1 MTQTLSQLEHS
12 EAFIERHI
20 GSSAEQRQEL
30 LAAVGARSLSALI
43 QQIVPADIQLPG
55 PPPVGDAATEHQALA
70 ELKAIA
76 SQNQRY
82 KSYIGMGYSAVL
94 TPPVILRNMLENP
107 GWYTAYTPYQPEV
120 SQGRLEALL
129 NFQTVTLDLTG
140 LDLAS
145 ASLLDEATAA
155 AEAMALAK
163 RASKL
168 KDANRFFVAD
178 DVHPQTLDVVRT
190 RAETFG
196 FDVIVDKAEKVLEL
210 DGVFGVLLQQVGT
223 TGELH
228 DYSALLAEL
237 KSRKIITSVAADI
250 MALVLLT
257 APGKQGADVVF
268 GSAQRFGVPMGYGG
282 PHAAFFACRDEFKRS
297 MPGRIIGVSRDAA
310 GNTALRMA
318 MQTIGMGYSAV
329 LTPPVILRNM
339 LENPGWY
346 TAYTP
351 YQPEVSQGR
360 LEALL
365 NFQTVTLDLTGLDL
379 ASASLLDE
387 ATAAA
392 EAMALAK
399 RASKL
404 KDANRFFVADDVHPQ
419 TLDVVRT
426 RAETFGFDV
435 IVDKAEKVLE
445 LDGVFGV
452 LLQQVGTTGEL
463 HDYSALLAELKSR
476 KIITSVAADI
486 MALVLLTAPGKQG
499 ADVVFG
505 SAQRFGVPMGYGG
518 PHAAFFACRDEFKRS
533 MPGRIIGVSRDAAG
547 NTALRMA
554 MQTREQ
560 HIRREKAN
568 SNICTSQVLL
578 ANIASLY
585 AVYHGPQG
593 LQRIAG
599 RIHRLTDILAA
610 GLQKAGLT
618 LRHHTWFDTL
628 TVEVK
633 DKAAVLE
640 RALSFG
646 INLRTDI
653 HGAVGITLDEATS
666 REDVQTLFALLAG
679 DNHGLDI
686 DALDAAVSK
695 NSQSIPAAMLR
706 QDPILTHP
714 VFNRYHSE
722 TEMMRYMH
730 RLERKD
736 LALNQAMIPL
746 GSCTMKLNAAA
757 EMIPITWPEFS
768 ELHPFCP
775 PEQAAGYQQMI
786 GQLSQWLVQLTGYD
800 AVCMQPNSG
809 AQGEYAGLLAIRRY
823 HESRNEAGRHVC
835 LIPSSAH
842 GTNPASA
849 QMAGMSVVV
858 VACDKNGN
866 IDLHDLRVKA
876 EQAGEELSCI
886 MVTYPSTHGVYEETI
901 REVCQIVHQF
911 GGQVYLD
918 GANMNAQV
926 GITTPGYIG
935 ADVSH
940 LNLHKTFCIPH
951 GGGGPGMG
959 PIGVKAH
966 LAPFVPGHSVVQIDG
981 VTTQQGAVSAAPFG
995 SASILP
1001 ISWMYIRMMG
1011 AEGLKQ
1017 ASQMAILNANYIAT
1031 RLKDAYPILYTGRD
1045 HRVAHECILDIRP
1058 LKEETGISEMDIA
1071 KRLID
1076 FGFHAPTMSFPVAC
1090 TLMVEPTESES
1101 KVELDRFIDA
1111 MLAIRS
1117 EIDRVAKGEWPLED
1131 NPLVNAPH
1139 VQAELV
1145 NDWQHPYSRELAVF
1159 PVAGVRENKYWP
1171 SVKRLDDVYGDR
1183 NLFCSCVPMS
1193 DYE

>member
-1 MTQTLSQLEHS
+1 MTQTLSQLENS
-12 EAFIERHI
+12 ESFIARHI
-20 GSSAEQRQEL
+20 GPSAQQQQEML
-30 LAAVGARSLSALI
+30 ETVGARSLRDLI
-43 QQIVPADIQLPG
+43 EQIVPSDIQLPT
-55 PPPVGDAATEHQALA
+55 PPAVGDAVTEHQALA

-76 SQNQRY
+76 GQNQRY
-82 KSYIGMGYSAVL
+82 KSFIGMGYHGVL
-94 TPPVILRNMLENP
+94 MPPVIQRNMLENP

-129 NFQTVTLDLTG
+129 NFQQLTQDLTG
-140 LDLAS
+140 LELAS

-168 KDANRFFVAD
+168 KNANRFFVAA

-196 FDVIVDKAEKVLEL
+196 FDVIVDDAEKVL
-210 DGVFGVLLQQVGT
+210 DHQDVFGVLLQQVGT
-223 TGELH
+223 YGELH
-228 DYSALLAEL
+228 DYTALMNEL
-237 KSRKIITSVAADI
+237 KNRKVITCVAADP
-250 MALVLLT
+250 MALVLLA
-257 APGKQGADVVF
+257 APGKLGADVVF

-282 PHAAFFACRDEFKRS
+282 PHAAFF
-297 MPGRIIGVSRDAA
+297 G
-310 GNTALRMA
+310 
-318 MQTIGMGYSAV
+318 
-329 LTPPVILRNM
+329 
-339 LENPGWY
+339 
-346 TAYTP
+346 
-351 YQPEVSQGR
+351 
-360 LEALL
+360 
-365 NFQTVTLDLTGLDL
+365 
-379 ASASLLDE
+379 
-387 ATAAA
+387 
-392 EAMALAK
+392 
-399 RASKL
+399 
-404 KDANRFFVADDVHPQ
+404 
-419 TLDVVRT
+419 
-426 RAETFGFDV
+426 
-435 IVDKAEKVLE
+435 
-445 LDGVFGV
+445 
-452 LLQQVGTTGEL
+452 
-463 HDYSALLAELKSR
+463 
-476 KIITSVAADI
+476 
-486 MALVLLTAPGKQG
+486 
-499 ADVVFG
+499 
-505 SAQRFGVPMGYGG
+505 
-518 PHAAFFACRDEFKRS
+518 CRDEFKRS

-585 AVYHGPQG
+585 AVYHGPVG
-593 LQRIAG
+593 LKRIAD

-610 GLQKAGLT
+610 GLKQKDVT
-618 LRHHTWFDTL
+618 IRNHSWFDTL
-628 TVEVK
+628 TVVVK
-633 DKAAVLE
+633 DKAEVLA

-646 INLRTDI
+646 FNLRSDI
-653 HGAVGITLDEATS
+653 PGAVGISLDEAAS
-666 REDVQTLFALLAG
+666 REDVEALFAVLLG

-686 DALDAAVSK
+686 DTLDTLVSEE
-695 NSQSIPAAMLR
+695 SEGSIPSHMLR
-706 QDPILTHP
+706 TDPILTHP

-757 EMIPITWPEFS
+757 EMIPITWPEFA

-775 PEQAAGYQQMI
+775 PEQALGYQIMI
-786 GQLSQWLVQLTGYD
+786 SQLSQWLVQLTGYD

-823 HESRNEAGRHVC
+823 HESRNEATRHVC

-858 VACDKNGN
+858 VACDDSGN
-866 IDLHDLRVKA
+866 IDLHDLRAKA
-876 EQAGEELSCI
+876 EQAGDELSCI

-959 PIGVKAH
+959 PIGVKSH
-966 LAPFVPGHSVVQIDG
+966 LAPFVPGHTIVQIDG
-981 VTTQQGAVSAAPFG
+981 LTTQQGAVSAAPFG

-1011 AEGLKQ
+1011 AEGLKK
-1017 ASQMAILNANYIAT
+1017 ASQTAILNANYIAT
-1031 RLKDAYPILYTGRD
+1031 RLKSAYPILYTGRD
-1045 HRVAHECILDIRP
+1045 GRVAHECILDIRP
-1058 LKEETGISEMDIA
+1058 LKEQTGISEMDIA

-1076 FGFHAPTMSFPVAC
+1076 FGFHAPTMSFPVAG

-1101 KVELDRFIDA
+1101 KAELDRFIDA
-1111 MLAIRS
+1111 MLAIRA
-1117 EIDRVAKGEWPLED
+1117 EIERVSSGEWTLAD

-1139 VQAELV
+1139 IQAELV
-1145 NDWQHPYSRELAVF
+1145 ANWEHAYSRELAVF
-1159 PVAGVRENKYWP
+1159 PTESTRENKYWP
-1171 SVKRLDDVYGDR
+1171 TVKRLDDVYGDR
-1183 NLFCSCVPMS
+1183 NLFCSCVPIS
-1193 DYE
+1193 EYE

>member
-1 MTQTLSQLEHS
+1 MTQTLSQLENS
-12 EAFIERHI
+12 EAFIGRHI
-20 GSSAEQRQEL
+20 GPSSQQQQQMLET
-30 LAAVGARSLSALI
+30 VGADSLNALI
-43 QQIVPADIQLPG
+43 QQIVPVDIQLPG
-55 PPPVGDAATEHQALA
+55 PPAVGDAVTEHQALA

-82 KSYIGMGYSAVL
+82 KSYIGMGYTSVL
-94 TPPVILRNMLENP
+94 MPPVIQRNMLENP

-129 NFQTVTLDLTG
+129 NFQQLTLDLTG

-168 KDANRFFVAD
+168 KNANRFFVAD

-196 FDVIVDKAEKVLEL
+196 FDIIVDKAEKVLDLE
-210 DGVFGVLLQQVGT
+210 GVFGVLLQQVGT
-223 TGELH
+223 TGEVH
-228 DYSALLAEL
+228 DYRALLAEL

-257 APGKQGADVVF
+257 APGAQGADVVF

-282 PHAAFFACRDEFKRS
+282 PHAAFFAC
-297 MPGRIIGVSRDAA
+297 I
-310 GNTALRMA
+310 
-318 MQTIGMGYSAV
+318 
-329 LTPPVILRNM
+329 
-339 LENPGWY
+339 
-346 TAYTP
+346 
-351 YQPEVSQGR
+351 
-360 LEALL
+360 
-365 NFQTVTLDLTGLDL
+365 
-379 ASASLLDE
+379 
-387 ATAAA
+387 
-392 EAMALAK
+392 
-399 RASKL
+399 
-404 KDANRFFVADDVHPQ
+404 
-419 TLDVVRT
+419 
-426 RAETFGFDV
+426 
-435 IVDKAEKVLE
+435 
-445 LDGVFGV
+445 
-452 LLQQVGTTGEL
+452 
-463 HDYSALLAELKSR
+463 
-476 KIITSVAADI
+476 
-486 MALVLLTAPGKQG
+486 
-499 ADVVFG
+499 
-505 SAQRFGVPMGYGG
+505 
-518 PHAAFFACRDEFKRS
+518 DEFKRS

-585 AVYHGPQG
+585 AVFHGPEG
-593 LQRIAG
+593 LKRIAS

-610 GLQKAGLT
+610 GLKKGGLT
-618 LRHHTWFDTL
+618 LRHNSWFDTL

-646 INLRTDI
+646 LNLRTDI
-653 HGAVGITLDEATS
+653 HGAVGITLDESTS
-666 REDVQTLFALLAG
+666 REDVQILFAALLG
-679 DNHGLDI
+679 DDNGLDI
-686 DALDAAVSK
+686 HQLDRAVSTD
-695 NSQSIPAAMLR
+695 NASIPAAMLR
-706 QDPILTHP
+706 VDPILTHP
-714 VFNRYHSE
+714 VFNQYHSE

-730 RLERKD
+730 RLEKKD

-768 ELHPFCP
+768 DLHPFCP
-775 PEQAAGYQQMI
+775 IEQAGGYQQMI

-823 HESRNEAGRHVC
+823 HESRNESSRHIC

-849 QMAGMSVVV
+849 QMASMTVVV
-858 VACDKNGN
+858 VACDKQGN
-866 IDLHDLRVKA
+866 IDLSDLREKA
-876 EQAGEELSCI
+876 AQAGDALSCI

-901 REVCQIVHQF
+901 REVCQIVHQY

-981 VTTQQGAVSAAPFG
+981 VLTQNGAVSAAPFG

-1017 ASQMAILNANYIAT
+1017 ASQVAILNANYIAT
-1031 RLKDAYPILYTGRD
+1031 RLKDAYPVLYTGRD
-1045 HRVAHECILDIRP
+1045 GRVAHECILDIRP
-1058 LKEETGISEMDIA
+1058 LKEATGISEMDIA

-1076 FGFHAPTMSFPVAC
+1076 FGFHAPTMSFPVAG

-1101 KVELDRFIDA
+1101 KVEIDRFVDA
-1111 MLAIRS
+1111 LLAIRA

-1139 VQAELV
+1139 VQGELV
-1145 NDWQHPYSRELAVF
+1145 SEWSHPYTRELAVF
-1159 PVAGVRENKYWP
+1159 PAGSDNKYWP
-1171 SVKRLDDVYGDR
+1171 AVKRLDDVYGDR